1 MVNVLLV
8 EDDLDLA
15 MTVVQF
21 LELEEVHCDHAST
34 GSMGLQLMRDHEYDV
49 LLLDLN
55 LPRLDGVTLCE
66 ALRNEGCDVPILML
80 TARDTLE
87 DKIQGFRAG
96 ADDFLVKPF
105 DLEELILRVQ
115 ALTRRRSGQARI
127 ISYADLR
134 MDLNART
141 VSRGERVI
149 KVSPI
154 GWRLL
159 EILIREAPD
168 AVSRSRL
175 ESGVWGDDIP
185 DSNSLK
191 VHMHHLRK
199 AVDGDREE
207 RLFHTIAGF
216 GFMLRAPECS

>member
-21 LELEEVHCDHAST
+21 LELGDIRCDHAST
-34 GSMGLQLMRDHEYDV
+34 GSMGLQLMRIQEYDV

-55 LPRLDGVTLCE
+55 LPRLDGIALCE
-66 ALRNEGCDVPILML
+66 TLRNEGSDVPILML

-87 DKIQGFRAG
+87 DKVEGFRAG

-105 DLEELILRVQ
+105 DLEELVLRVR
-115 ALTRRRSGQARI
+115 ALTRRRSGQARLLM
-127 ISYADLR
+127 YADLR
-134 MDLNART
+134 MDLNTRT
-141 VSRGERVI
+141 VMRGKRLI

-159 EILIREAPD
+159 EMLIREAPC

-175 ESGVWGDDIP
+175 ESCVWGDDIP

-199 AVDGDREE
+199 AVDGDHDEP
-207 RLFHTIAGF
+207 LFHTIAGF
-216 GFMLRAPECS
+216 GFMLRTSECR